1 MARGWESK
9 SVESQI
15 DAAQRGHH
23 AAGHR
28 AAVLENS
35 PDPEKLD
42 LIRKKESILLSR
54 TRVAREL
61 NSAQNPR
68 YRALM
73 VKALADLDAQLSAC
87 GGK

>member
-1 MARGWESK
+1 MARGWDSK

-15 DAAQRGHH
+15 DAAQRS
-23 AAGHR
+23 HR
-28 AAVLENS
+28 VAVLENS
-35 PDPEKLD
+35 PDPEKLK

-61 NSAQNPR
+61 NSSQNPR

-73 VKALADLDAQLSAC
+73 TKALADLDEQLSAF